1 MRDFRL
7 YSVLPQCRD
16 GFDSAQPFKPRI
28 QYFGVVVT
36 EILPFLSGNSEGH
49 EKIRKMVKLHASF
62 SARIFRAR
70 TEEGRKRTAPFQAKT
85 CSRIPGTSTWVGMI
99 VTCELVGLK

>member
-28 QYFGVVVT
+28 QYFGDFTIFKWELGRSREDQENGKIACFVFCADFPGT
-36 EILPFLSGNSEGH
+36 NRGGEKKNGSFLSQP
-49 EKIRKMVKLHASF
+49 KLVPESPALLLGW
-62 SARIFRAR
+62 A
-70 TEEGRKRTAPFQAKT
+70 
-85 CSRIPGTSTWVGMI
+85 
-99 VTCELVGLK
+99 